1 MSQQNPKR
9 RHDDHKCTD
18 NFLLFA
24 IVVAVIMLVS
34 VIASGK
40 ARADEWGQ
48 FEGSVGVNQSIYTDE
63 SSSEWSFGGQIG
75 HELTPVYL
83 WTSYEGPRVKILG
96 QPMGD
101 TDLFSVGLGASQEL
115 SEGLSVFVEGGYSFV
130 DLASNDSVVD
140 EVVYTYLVDRHGSGE
155 RRVPVPCAYNPGC
168 YEGSYEVDDGF
179 MARIGAQWQV
189 ADHVAIRG
197 AYKWAYFDQEMTMRS
212 LDWQEGQGY
221 WREDNTLNLSS
232 FELGI
237 WYTF

>member
-1 MSQQNPKR
+1 MNKPMR
-9 RHDDHKCTD
+9 RSSDLKIKDKMYFYLAVICGV
-18 NFLLFA
+18 LLFTG
-24 IVVAVIMLVS
+24 LVS
-34 VIASGK
+34 DSWG
-40 ARADEWGQ
+40 DEWGQ

-63 SSSEWSFGGQIG
+63 SASEWSFGGQIG

-130 DLASNDSVVD
+130 DLSSNDNVVD
-140 EVVYTYLVDRHGSGE
+140 EVAYTYLVGRHAVGDR
-155 RRVPVPCAYNPGC
+155 RIPVPCAYISGC
-168 YEGSYEVDDGF
+168 YDSSYDVDDGF
-179 MARIGAQWQV
+179 IARIGAKWQV

-197 AYKWAYFDQEMTMRS
+197 AYKWAYFDQEITMRS
-212 LDWQEGQGY
+212 VDWQEGQGY